1 MLTKE
6 LILQTSTLLM
16 LFSLPLPGD
25 KLHAPKVKS
34 WIATAHICLLSCKK
48 KSISKVNNYVYI
60 VLRNYAVPKCYLST
74 NSLNLSLVDIFLSPM
89 LFDVSRQNSDQY
101 IKSVLSKSQ
110 YSYALNIGGAIAL

>member
-34 WIATAHICLLSCKK
+34 WNGLYFKTQKDVWTQQHAF
-48 KSISKVNNYVYI
+48 
-60 VLRNYAVPKCYLST
+60 
-74 NSLNLSLVDIFLSPM
+74 NLD
-89 LFDVSRQNSDQY
+89 
-101 IKSVLSKSQ
+101 K
-110 YSYALNIGGAIAL
+110 